1 MIFKTVN
8 SKIKKTAYDID
19 IKNID
24 LANGHWGSEKK
35 IAAYLDIVENFL
47 YEKDSFDRNM
57 VLHALKLMKEN
68 RRIKD
73 LAFYTIP
80 EENKLILLATT
91 EVNKFK
97 EFDTFSREMT
107 IAFKKDKFTFSIVEL
122 LYKEA
127 DEIKA
132 GTKKLPENWRLE
144 ERMTDRINKL
154 KHYQ

>member
-1 MIFKTVN
+1 VIFKTVN
-8 SKIKKTAYDID
+8 SKIEKTAYDID